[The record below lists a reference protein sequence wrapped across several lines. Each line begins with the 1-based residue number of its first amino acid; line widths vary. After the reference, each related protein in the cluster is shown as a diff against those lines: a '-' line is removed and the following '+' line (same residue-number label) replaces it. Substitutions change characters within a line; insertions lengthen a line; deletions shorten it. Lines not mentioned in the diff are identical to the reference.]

1 MNNGGDAAEQ
11 IVRLSLEGFEVAAK
25 LTGSA
30 AKNIA
35 VLLASTLKQEINQSH
50 KTKGKARLSNMLKSG
65 KELKVFAI
73 QNKDLPKFVE
83 QAKRYGV
90 LYCVLRDK
98 SNSDPN
104 ATVDI
109 IARAEDASKIQR
121 ISDRF
126 ELGKVDKVSIVS
138 EVEKS
143 VAEKE
148 AVEIEVPTKSK
159 GELIIEEAMG
169 KSTQKEG
176 NSHEN
181 PTVAK
186 TDKNPPSERSSGT
199 EASSTK
205 GTAERAD
212 KKPYKIGNG
221 KERRYLMKKIKL
233 LYYIGIALSMLVGIW
248 HFFVPYMFQWYSY
261 IPNEYGNLIVGI
273 DWTNFFF
280 SLLLTGI
287 SLLLILFCNKVF
299 NGNGELFVFYGFL
312 IFVWFCRVIITFIEP
327 WPLEPIA
334 WAAYGQQIAAFVI
347 FIVQLIPFIY
357 LLKQRK
363 FTNKAK

>member
-11 IVRLSLEGFEVAAK
+11 IVRLSLEGFEVAVR

-212 KKPYKIGNG
+212 KKPSVREKLERFQSQSRKQKEAERSEPEVSKEKPKTPEPNRQTVHAQPKTKKKN
-221 KERRYLMKKIKL
+221 KER
-233 LYYIGIALSMLVGIW
+233 
-248 HFFVPYMFQWYSY
+248 
-261 IPNEYGNLIVGI
+261 
-273 DWTNFFF
+273 
-280 SLLLTGI
+280 
-287 SLLLILFCNKVF
+287 
-299 NGNGELFVFYGFL
+299 
-312 IFVWFCRVIITFIEP
+312 
-327 WPLEPIA
+327 
-334 WAAYGQQIAAFVI
+334 
-347 FIVQLIPFIY
+347 
-357 LLKQRK
+357 
-363 FTNKAK
+363 